1 MTGGGRTRAPSTAS
15 TVAVRGH
22 ARAGRNRRGRTS
34 AGVLPSTG
42 HRQQH
47 LAYGLVLLTGPAGMS
62 GCRSPGIGPP
72 IMLDRACRRRASDR
86 AGGLSVVLCERGRGR
101 FHRGRGRRRATAALL
116 RRARPVLGRPAQ
128 LCQFGL
134 RPSGRD
140 GRPSSPAVGPLALG
154 HVPSCSSLGLDRRLD
169 GPGGVGDAGDAV
181 ELRLTELPRGRRG
194 GPPVRCLSHTRGHG
208 LQLAGGSTQVQQ
220 RLPGVRASP
229 PSAGQGPDLGRGS
242 KVCASL
248 GSADSA
254 ACGVRRSARARNSE
268 SRDWA
273 LARA

>member
-34 AGVLPSTG
+34 AGVLPSSG
-42 HRQQH
+42 HRRQH
-47 LAYGLVLLTGPAGMS
+47 LAYGLVLLTRPAGMS

-72 IMLDRACRRRASDR
+72 ITLDRAPRRRASDR
-86 AGGLSVVLCERGRGR
+86 AGGRLVVHDERRRGR
-101 FHRGRGRRRATAALL
+101 FRRGRGRRRTAAALL
-116 RRARPVLGRPAQ
+116 RRARPVLGRPAE
-128 LCQFGL
+128 LRQFGL
-134 RPSGRD
+134 CPSGRY
-140 GRPSSPAVGPLALG
+140 GRPSSLAVGPLALG

-169 GPGGVGDAGDAV
+169 GPGGVGNVGDAV
-181 ELRLTELPRGRRG
+181 ELRLTELPRGRRS

-229 PSAGQGPDLGRGS
+229 PSAGAGPRPGGAGASYGHLTDGGRS
-242 KVCASL
+242 TP
-248 GSADSA
+248 A
-254 ACGVRRSARARNSE
+254 ACDAR
-268 SRDWA
+268 
-273 LARA
+273 